1 MINNQAAI
9 IHREIAP
16 GTSAKKV
23 NVVLRQEMIRGFWL
37 THSLNAA
44 SLSFMYNVSMSD
56 FRFYHPIIVRYGDLD
71 PQGHVNNAA
80 FLTYLEHARVAYIR
94 QLGLW
99 DGKSFFEI
107 GIILARIEL
116 DYKQP
121 ILITDQ
127 VEIGL
132 RTSRLGNKSLDMK
145 YIVRNAENGTV
156 YAESKTVQVAY
167 DYSQGKTVPI
177 SDKWRKILSEFEGL
191 S

>member
-1 MINNQAAI
+1 
-9 IHREIAP
+9 
-16 GTSAKKV
+16 
-23 NVVLRQEMIRGFWL
+23 
-37 THSLNAA
+37 
-44 SLSFMYNVSMSD
+44 MYNVPMSD
-56 FRFYHPIIVRYGDLD
+56 FRFYYPIVVRYGDLD

-99 DGKSFFEI
+99 DGESFFEI

-116 DYKQP
+116 DYKKP

-132 RTSRLGNKSLDMK
+132 RTSRLGNKSLDME
-145 YIVRNAENGTV
+145 YVVRNAENGTV

-177 SDKWRKILSEFEGL
+177 SEEWRKTLSEFEGL